1 MQPTLDIDLNF
12 APCCCHRWLWIASPN
27 GWRVG
32 LGMNDLSLQPPRDGA
47 GEIDGWNNLT
57 ERCSHCLDS
66 EFRYINLPVTCGLDD
81 NRRANRLVVIAAVV
95 FMILSM
101 CINESSASRK
111 IYENWF
117 MWTNSNMQMR
127 NVCRGRIQ
135 IFSFGTPT
143 HSSLFCIKI
152 FSFWKPFFCV
162 GLQ

>member
-12 APCCCHRWLWIASPN
+12 APCCCHRWLPHGTDGEL
-27 GWRVG
+27 GW

-66 EFRYINLPVTCGLDD
+66 EFRYIYLPVTCGLDD